1 MALLVKR
8 RSERNG
14 VIVTATKNGNRKR
27 NERSIKRGNIEGT
40 TRVPVRV
47 MTAVT
52 RIRRTVERQHE
63 SESTNEKRKRAR
75 ERVTRRRRRRRRLKT
90 NDTVSAT
97 FLLTV
102 PMKIR
107 LE

>member
-1 MALLVKR
+1 
-8 RSERNG
+8 

-40 TRVPVRV
+40 TRVPLRV
-47 MTAVT
+47 VTAVT

-75 ERVTRRRRRRRRLKT
+75 ERVTRRRRRRRLKT

-97 FLLTV
+97 FLLKV

>member
-1 MALLVKR
+1 
-8 RSERNG
+8 
-14 VIVTATKNGNRKR
+14 VIVTATKDGNRKR

-40 TRVPVRV
+40 TRVPLRV
-47 MTAVT
+47 VTAVT

-75 ERVTRRRRRRRRLKT
+75 ERVTRRRRRRRLKT

-97 FLLTV
+97 FLLKV